1 MGTPSTHSGAIAP
14 CRPVRADARCVMGD
28 ALKKRAERP
37 FPAVSSVEIES
48 APPADRP
55 RRILIVDDDAA
66 RRELFARVL
75 SHEGYEVDL
84 LPDGSQLVAHV
95 RARPP
100 DLVLLDIMLP
110 EVSGFELCGDL
121 RMMDDTRLTPIILIT
136 STYQDE
142 ESAVRGL
149 LSGADDY
156 VVTPS
161 RLDELRA
168 RVRVQLRNRR
178 DREMLQWAKAQR
190 ATLKTAAMSDALTGL
205 ANRRAADEVLEPAL
219 DSGEGLLAIL
229 IDIDHFKQIN
239 DTYGHVMGDQVLT
252 QVARAIKACTRSGDL
267 AARYGG
273 EEFLVIVRG
282 AALDVAA
289 RIGERYRKA
298 VRQIELPP
306 RPGVSPGPE
315 RKLVTVS
322 VGVAGTAGGGV
333 AGRKALLAAADEA
346 LYEAKLSG
354 RDRVIVC
361 PRPVTGAF
369 DGLGRQGTSLVP
381 PKLLDSV
388 AAALC
393 GPAVPMP
400 MDSTAR
406 APSVP
411 GLPMPSDSAG
421 ALSGPGAPR

>member
-1 MGTPSTHSGAIAP
+1 MG
-14 CRPVRADARCVMGD
+14 R
-28 ALKKRAERP
+28 
-37 FPAVSSVEIES
+37 PAVLLRRRVETES

-55 RRILIVDDDAA
+55 RRILIVDDDVA
-66 RRELFARVL
+66 RRELFAKVL
-75 SHEGYEVDL
+75 RHEGYEIDQ
-84 LPDGSQLVAHV
+84 LPDGSALVAQV
-95 RARPP
+95 RAHPP

-190 ATLKTAAMSDALTGL
+190 ASLKTAAMSDALTGL

-219 DSGEGLLAIL
+219 GAGEALLAIL

-239 DTYGHVMGDQVLT
+239 DTYGHAMGDQVLT
-252 QVARAIKACTRSGDL
+252 QVGRAIKSCTRSGDS

-289 RIGERYRKA
+289 RIGDRYRNA
-298 VRQIELPP
+298 VRRVDLPVTPVAAGARPSHPP
-306 RPGVSPGPE
+306 RRP
-315 RKLVTVS
+315 VTVS
-322 VGVAGTAGGGV
+322 VGVAGTTGGGV
-333 AGRKALLAAADEA
+333 AGRKALLAAADVA

-354 RDRVIVC
+354 RDQVVVY
-361 PRPVTGAF
+361 PHPVVGDVETQARPS
-369 DGLGRQGTSLVP
+369 GTLAP
-381 PKLLDSV
+381 PASLDSV
-388 AAALC
+388 
-393 GPAVPMP
+393 V
-400 MDSTAR
+400 
-406 APSVP
+406 
-411 GLPMPSDSAG
+411 G
-421 ALSGPGAPR
+421 ALGGPR

>member
-1 MGTPSTHSGAIAP
+1 M
-14 CRPVRADARCVMGD
+14 
-28 ALKKRAERP
+28 
-37 FPAVSSVEIES
+37 EILES

-55 RRILIVDDDAA
+55 RRILIVDDDAS
-66 RRELFARVL
+66 RRELFAKVL
-75 SHEGYEVDL
+75 GHEGYEIDL
-84 LPDGSQLVAHV
+84 LPDGSELVAQV

-219 DSGEGLLAIL
+219 DGGEALLAIL

-239 DTYGHVMGDQVLT
+239 DTYGHVMGDHVLT
-252 QVARAIKACTRSGDL
+252 QVARAIKSCTRSGDL

-282 AALDVAA
+282 ATLEVAA
-289 RIGERYRKA
+289 RIGDRYRNA
-298 VRQIELPP
+298 VRQIELPAP
-306 RPGVSPGPE
+306 PGAVLGGASPDAE
-315 RKLVTVS
+315 RKRVTVS

-333 AGRKALLAAADEA
+333 AGRRAVLAAADAA

-354 RDRVIVC
+354 RDRVVVYS
-361 PRPVTGAF
+361 RPVTGGP
-369 DGLGRQGTSLVP
+369 DGMGRPGTLAP
-381 PKLLDSV
+381 PKALDSV
-388 AAALC
+388 
-393 GPAVPMP
+393 
-400 MDSTAR
+400 
-406 APSVP
+406 
-411 GLPMPSDSAG
+411 AG
-421 ALSGPGAPR
+421 ALSGSGGPR

>member
-1 MGTPSTHSGAIAP
+1 M
-14 CRPVRADARCVMGD
+14 
-28 ALKKRAERP
+28 LKKPAVRP
-37 FPAVSSVEIES
+37 FPCVSRVEIIES

-55 RRILIVDDDAA
+55 RRILIVDDDAG
-66 RRELFARVL
+66 RRELFAKVL
-75 SHEGYEVDL
+75 GHEGYEIDL
-84 LPDGSQLVAHV
+84 LPDGSELIAHV

-136 STYQDE
+136 SMYQDE

-219 DSGEGLLAIL
+219 DGGEALLAVL
-229 IDIDHFKQIN
+229 IDIDHFKLIN
-239 DTYGHVMGDQVLT
+239 DTYGHVMGDQILM
-252 QVARAIKACTRSGDL
+252 QVARAIKSCTRSGDV

-282 AALDVAA
+282 ASLDVAA
-289 RIGERYRKA
+289 RIGERYRNA
-298 VRQIELPP
+298 VRQIELPAL
-306 RPGVSPGPE
+306 PGAVSGGASPGPA
-315 RKLVTVS
+315 RRRVTVS
-322 VGVAGTAGGGV
+322 VGVAGTTGGGV
-333 AGRKALLAAADEA
+333 AGRKAVLAAADA
-346 LYEAKLSG
+346 SLYEAKLAG
-354 RDRVIVC
+354 RDRVVVYAC
-361 PRPVTGAF
+361 PVTGAPE
-369 DGLGRQGTSLVP
+369 GPARSSGTLAP
-381 PKLLDSV
+381 PVLLDSV
-388 AAALC
+388 A
-393 GPAVPMP
+393 
-400 MDSTAR
+400 
-406 APSVP
+406 
-411 GLPMPSDSAG
+411 G
-421 ALSGPGAPR
+421 ALAGPGGSR

>member
-1 MGTPSTHSGAIAP
+1 MLEPGETPEETN
-14 CRPVRADARCVMGD
+14 C
-28 ALKKRAERP
+28 
-37 FPAVSSVEIES
+37 PAVLLRRSVEIES
-48 APPADRP
+48 APPADRR
-55 RRILIVDDDAA
+55 RRILIVDDDEG
-66 RRELFARVL
+66 RRELFAKVL
-75 SHEGYEVDL
+75 GHEGYEVDL
-84 LPDGSQLVAHV
+84 LPDGSALVAQV

-110 EVSGFELCGDL
+110 EVNGFELCGDL

-136 STYQDE
+136 SAYQDE

-205 ANRRAADEVLEPAL
+205 ANRRAADEMLEPAL
-219 DSGEGLLAIL
+219 EGGEALLAVL

-239 DTYGHVMGDQVLT
+239 DTYGHVMGDQILT
-252 QVARAIKACTRSGDL
+252 LVGRAIRSCTRSGDL

-282 AALDVAA
+282 ASLDVAE
-289 RIGERYRKA
+289 RIGDRYRNA
-298 VRQIELPP
+298 VRRIELPALP
-306 RPGVSPGPE
+306 ENVREARPAAG
-315 RKLVTVS
+315 RRAVTVS
-322 VGVAGTAGGGV
+322 VGVAGTTGGGV
-333 AGRKALLAAADEA
+333 AGRKVLLAAADAA

-354 RDRVIVC
+354 RDRVVVYSRAVVGGHEG
-361 PRPVTGAF
+361 PTWQSGTLATPVH
-369 DGLGRQGTSLVP
+369 
-381 PKLLDSV
+381 LDSL
-388 AAALC
+388 ADALG
-393 GPAVPMP
+393 GP
-400 MDSTAR
+400 R
-406 APSVP
+406 
-411 GLPMPSDSAG
+411 
-421 ALSGPGAPR
+421 